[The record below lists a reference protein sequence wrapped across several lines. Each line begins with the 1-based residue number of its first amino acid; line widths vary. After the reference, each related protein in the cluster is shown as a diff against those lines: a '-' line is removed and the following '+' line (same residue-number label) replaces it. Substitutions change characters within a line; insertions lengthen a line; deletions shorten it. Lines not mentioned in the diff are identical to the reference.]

1 MRTYEVVFIIRPD
14 TPEGD
19 IDTLVESLQQAVR
32 DAGGQVTKMDKWG
45 KRPLAYRV
53 ERQREGFFV
62 LFEIEGTGDS
72 LRELER
78 RLKVAEPVIKFL
90 SVRVDLER
98 KKHEKLRHRREHQA
112 ARKQRTAAAAPSAEA
127 RLPDGQA
134 QAGA

>member
-1 MRTYEVVFIIRPD
+1 MRTYEVIFIIRPD

-19 IDTLVESLQQAVR
+19 IDALVESLQQAVR
-32 DAGGQVTKMDKWG
+32 DSGGQVSKAEKWG

-53 ERQREGFFV
+53 ERQREGFYV
-62 LFEIEGTGDS
+62 LFEVEGAGDS

-112 ARKQRTAAAAPSAEA
+112 ARKQRAAGATAPSGGEP
-127 RLPDGQA
+127 RQA
-134 QAGA
+134 DMQASA

>member
-14 TPEGD
+14 TAEGD
-19 IDTLVESLQQAVR
+19 IETLVESLQQAVR
-32 DAGGQVTKMDKWG
+32 DAGGQITKADKWG
-45 KRPLAYRV
+45 KRPLAYKV

-62 LFEIEGTGDS
+62 LFEIEGSGDS

-112 ARKQRTAAAAPSAEA
+112 ARKQRAAASPAPSAEA
-127 RLPDGQA
+127 